1 MLLKYAWKIKLI
13 NSCFQLE
20 NYFSERL
27 EEILHTDYERYNN
40 GENCTFVGP
49 GHGTPIQTNNE
60 WYYVYHTWKYNQ
72 VGQNPPGRV
81 MNLDKIKWL
90 DNKWPMIGVPS
101 DFPQET

>member
-1 MLLKYAWKIKLI
+1 MLLKYSWKIKLI

-40 GENCTFVGP
+40 GENFTFVGP

-60 WYYVYHTWKYNQ
+60 WYYVYHTWKYNL